1 MTDYLEEQEEQAQ
14 ALEENLAR
22 LEEALVALGPGASKK
37 AAGVAEESAAPAF
50 LPGSQIAA
58 ETETALIRA
67 RDWEKAEE
75 GENRT
80 SFERGEE
87 SSPLLEQA
95 EALEAALA
103 GLDVLRTGTGE
114 ESAFVGPWRGAAM
127 GREEALMQRGSRQQ
141 EKWPDRLLPRSGAA
155 DLKDLG
161 LGGETRPGSPRSGAA
176 AWDGETEEARRM
188 DRIFR
193 RDSRRYDGGFF
204 LY

>member
-22 LEEALVALGPGASKK
+22 LEETLAALGPGASNK

-50 LPGSQIAA
+50 LSGSQTAG

-67 RDWEKAEE
+67 RDWEKEEE
-75 GENRT
+75 GEDRT
-80 SFERGEE
+80 ASPKGEAE
-87 SSPLLEQA
+87 SPLLEQT
-95 EALEAALA
+95 EALEGALA
-103 GLDVLRTGTGE
+103 GLDILRAGTGE

-127 GREEALMQRGSRQQ
+127 GREEVLTQRGSRQQ
-141 EKWPDRLLPRSGAA
+141 ENWPDRPLSRSSAA

-161 LGGETRPGSPRSGAA
+161 LGGEPRPGSPRSGAA

>member
-1 MTDYLEEQEEQAQ
+1 MTDYLEEQEEQAE

-22 LEEALVALGPGASKK
+22 LEEALAALGPGASKK

-50 LPGSQIAA
+50 LPGGQTDG

-67 RDWEKAEE
+67 RDWEKKEE
-75 GENRT
+75 GENQT
-80 SFERGEE
+80 SSTKGEE
-87 SSPLLEQA
+87 SFPLLGQTGT
-95 EALEAALA
+95 LEAVLA
-103 GLDVLRTGTGE
+103 GLDILRAGTGE

-141 EKWPDRLLPRSGAA
+141 ENWPDRPLSRSGAA
-155 DLKDLG
+155 DLKDLS
-161 LGGETRPGSPRSGAA
+161 LGGETRLGSSQSGAA
-176 AWDGETEEARRM
+176 AWDRETEEARRM